1 MSGFKPQKSKPE
13 KDVYSIRLDIDLVK
27 HVDEL
32 AARLGLSRNALL
44 TQCIIY
50 AMDHLD
56 EEYKKNWCPV
66 IFSLINILL
75 IKYVWF
81 DSYLTVYVFFNFL
94 PAIASNKYFGVMAW
108 FVSPFFAQALLFI
121 IL

>member
-44 TQCIIY
+44 TQCIVY

-56 EEYKKNWCPV
+56 EEFKK
-66 IFSLINILL
+66 
-75 IKYVWF
+75 KR
-81 DSYLTVYVFFNFL
+81 
-94 PAIASNKYFGVMAW
+94 
-108 FVSPFFAQALLFI
+108 
-121 IL
+121 